1 LRCKL
6 DEIEDWYRE
15 LQKVEGVE
23 VRNKLD
29 KRRLE
34 KENLEA
40 EVSLLDGTKEDVFKK
55 IKEIEIRAER
65 LINKLKKLRMKVGDA
80 QIPEILR

>member
-15 LQKVEGVE
+15 LQKVDGVE

-40 EVSLLDGTKEDVFKK
+40 EVSLLDGTNEDVFKK

-65 LINKLKKLRMKVGDA
+65 LLNKLKKLRMKMGDA

>member
-1 LRCKL
+1 M
-6 DEIEDWYRE
+6 
-15 LQKVEGVE
+15 QKVDGVE

-40 EVSLLDGTKEDVFKK
+40 EVSLLDGTNEDVFKK

-65 LINKLKKLRMKVGDA
+65 LLKYKGHKN
-80 QIPEILR
+80 EF

>member
-1 LRCKL
+1 MRCKL

>member
-1 LRCKL
+1 MRCKL

-15 LQKVEGVE
+15 LQKVDGVE

-40 EVSLLDGTKEDVFKK
+40 EVSLLDGTNEDVFKK

-65 LINKLKKLRMKVGDA
+65 LLNKLKKLRMKMGDA